1 MRTFRRKTT
10 CSRLTSQDS
19 LFAGTVDPVG
29 RVFRFSGL
37 NSKVM
42 VKVRVRHSVCE
53 VTVGGKVRFM
63 HSFCEV

>member
-1 MRTFRRKTT
+1 MSHITGFTLCRH
-10 CSRLTSQDS
+10 SRPDGRG
-19 LFAGTVDPVG
+19 FPV
-29 RVFRFSGL
+29 SGL

-42 VKVRVRHSVCE
+42 VKVRVKHSVCE

>member
-1 MRTFRRKTT
+1 MRIFNRKTT

-19 LFAGTVDPVG
+19 LFAGTVDLMG

-53 VTVGGKVRFM
+53 VMVGVKVTFR
-63 HSFCEV
+63 HSFC